1 MYIVSEAASPGSTDS
16 VHVIVAP
23 FDGVLKRALVRT
35 SGAQNGN
42 VDLRIYKI
50 ADGTGADGFADTDEV
65 EFVRVS
71 MGNADTTSV
80 FNTSGSSHF
89 SAGEAVSVSLDM
101 NSNPGDVNVSLI
113 WEYNTSAL

>member
-1 MYIVSEAASPGSTDS
+1 M
-16 VHVIVAP
+16 
-23 FDGVLKRALVRT
+23 
-35 SGAQNGN
+35 
-42 VDLRIYKI
+42 RIYKV
-50 ADGTGADGFADTDEV
+50 ADGTGADGFADSDEV